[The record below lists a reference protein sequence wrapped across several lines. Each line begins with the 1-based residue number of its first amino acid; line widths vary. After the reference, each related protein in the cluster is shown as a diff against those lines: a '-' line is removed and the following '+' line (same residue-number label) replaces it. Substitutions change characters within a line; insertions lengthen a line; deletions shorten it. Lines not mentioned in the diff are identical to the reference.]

1 MSIVRVL
8 SALTLLPLLGAAPG
22 FPRPDRPVASIVST
36 EWSDEGSRDNAREA
50 EQVMVFLGA
59 RPGMTIADIGAG
71 SGYYTVRLAPRLM
84 PTGKVIAEDIVPAT
98 VAKLRARVRK
108 AGLKNVEVVLGRA
121 DDPRLPARSVDTALL
136 VHMYHE
142 VSQPFALL
150 WHLRAALKPG
160 GKVAIVDIDRST
172 VQHGTPRSLLACEL
186 AAVGYRRIGDLDLG
200 AAGGYLAVFE
210 AAGPRPKPSAI
221 RPCRIRDTG

>member
-1 MSIVRVL
+1 MKLRALVL
-8 SALTLLPLLGAAPG
+8 LVLLGAAPA
-22 FPRPDRPVASIVST
+22 FPRPDRPVARIVAT
-36 EWSDEGSRDNAREA
+36 EWSDEVSRDNAREA

-84 PTGKVIAEDIVPAT
+84 PTGRVIAEDIVPAT
-98 VAKLRARVRK
+98 VNKLRARVRK
-108 AGLKNVEVVLGRA
+108 AGLTNVEIVLGTP
-121 DDPRLPARSVDTALL
+121 DNPRLRPRSIDAAVL

-142 VSQPFALL
+142 ITQPYALL

-160 GKVAIVDIDRST
+160 GKVAIVDIDRPT
-172 VQHGTPRSLLACEL
+172 VQHGTPSALLACEL
-186 AAVGYRRIGDLDLG
+186 AAVGYRRIGNLDLG

-210 AAGPRPKPSAI
+210 PVGARPAPRRI
-221 RPCRIRDTG
+221 RPCRLRG